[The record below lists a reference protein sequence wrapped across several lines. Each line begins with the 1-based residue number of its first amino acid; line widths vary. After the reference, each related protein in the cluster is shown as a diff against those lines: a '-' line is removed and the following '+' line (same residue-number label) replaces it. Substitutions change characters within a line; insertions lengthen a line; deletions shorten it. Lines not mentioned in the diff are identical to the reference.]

1 MSGLGQGVVSG
12 VGGVGSVGG
21 SVVNS
26 DASVADNPAHPLRF
40 YALARFWRL

>member
-12 VGGVGSVGG
+12 VGGGVVG
-21 SVVNS
+21 S

>member
-12 VGGVGSVGG
+12 VGGG

>member
-1 MSGLGQGVVSG
+1 MSGLGQVVVSG
-12 VGGVGSVGG
+12 VSVSG
-21 SVVNS
+21 SVVGG

>member
-1 MSGLGQGVVSG
+1 MSGLGQVVVSG
-12 VGGVGSVGG
+12 GSGVGVG
-21 SVVNS
+21 NS